1 MAVELPT
8 HSKVYP
14 FSTEVEVRLDDLSG
28 GFHLGNHM
36 IVNYVNEA
44 MARLFKAMGLDGL
57 QINDISLINR
67 ELAISYRSEGNYAD
81 RIEIDVAIESF
92 EERQYTL
99 IYRLYNRET
108 KRELAH
114 VRGLYASFDYQQRK
128 MVPVP
133 TELVEGYRALTS
145 GK

>member
-1 MAVELPT
+1 MPVEHPT
-8 HSKVYP
+8 HSKAYP
-14 FSTEVEVRLDDLSG
+14 FSTEIEVRLSDMAG

-36 IVNYVNEA
+36 IVSYVNEA
-44 MARLFKAMGLDGL
+44 MARLFKAMGFDGL
-57 QINDISLINR
+57 QINDISYINR
-67 ELAISYRSEGNYAD
+67 ELEISYRSEGSYAD

-114 VRGLYASFDYQQRK
+114 VRGLYASFDYQQCK
-128 MVPVP
+128 MVLVP
-133 TELVEGYRALTS
+133 PELIEAYRILVA
-145 GK
+145 GQ